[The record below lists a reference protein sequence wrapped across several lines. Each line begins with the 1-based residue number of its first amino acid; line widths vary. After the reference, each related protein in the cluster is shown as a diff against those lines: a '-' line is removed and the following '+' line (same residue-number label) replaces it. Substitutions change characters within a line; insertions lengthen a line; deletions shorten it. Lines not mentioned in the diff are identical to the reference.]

1 MSTWTDVRDAIEKVA
16 PALLPVLGG
25 VAGGPLGAAAGE
37 LMGKALGTDGSSPD
51 AVLQAVTDPAAYAKL
66 QALQIGLEQ
75 ARIQAEQAR
84 DTSQVQV
91 NQAEAGNQSLFVAG
105 WRPGIGW
112 VCAAAFGYAYI
123 LQPFGAFA
131 AALAG
136 YHGQLPQV
144 DISGMMPVLLGLL
157 GLGGMRTLEKVKGV
171 SSGH

>member
-25 VAGGPLGAAAGE
+25 VAGGPLGAAAGS
-37 LMGKALGTDGSSPD
+37 LLGHALGTDGTSPD
-51 AVLQAVTDPAAYAKL
+51 AVLQAVTDPAAFAKL

-75 ARIQAEQAR
+75 QRIAADAAAQAGQLKINA
-84 DTSQVQV
+84 
-91 NQAEAGNQSLFVAG
+91 AEAANQSLFVAG

-112 VCAAAFGYAYI
+112 VCAAAFAYAYI

-136 YHGQLPQV
+136 YHGTLPSV
-144 DISGMMPVLLGLL
+144 DISTMMPVLLGLL
-157 GLGGMRTLEKVKGV
+157 GLGGMRTVEKVKGINA
-171 SSGH
+171 GH

>member
-25 VAGGPLGAAAGE
+25 VAGGPIGAAAGSM
-37 LMGKALGTDGSSPD
+37 LGRALGTDGSSPD

-66 QALQIGLEQ
+66 QALQIGLESK
-75 ARIQAEQAR
+75 RIDADAAAQQG
-84 DTSQVQV
+84 QLKV
-91 NQAEAGNQSLFVAG
+91 NATEAGNQSLFVAG

-136 YHGQLPQV
+136 YHGALPQV